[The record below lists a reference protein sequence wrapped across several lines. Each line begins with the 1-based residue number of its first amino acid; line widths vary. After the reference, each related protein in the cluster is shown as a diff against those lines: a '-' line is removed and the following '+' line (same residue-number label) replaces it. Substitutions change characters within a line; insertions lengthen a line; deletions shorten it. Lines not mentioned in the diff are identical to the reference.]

1 MSKKIQSKQA
11 PTGRR
16 QTKKKTKRKAEQ
28 KLFGE
33 GGMRAFSSGI
43 SSVFTANRIQVISGV
58 LLGVLSLLSL
68 LCIGSFIRT
77 GGKDQDILMKL
88 QAGLGLAEGERSAN
102 VLGNLGA
109 WWANLLFNGAFGW
122 GSLCLLLF
130 LGWLGLQMMR
140 GRRVGYL
147 PALVRFIKAVLA
159 VVWISMVMAGLQHLF
174 GGSSHLEWGGAQGEA
189 LYAYLVSQ
197 INVFG
202 FIGVIIVSA
211 LIVSILLSDKALR
224 IVQNPKL
231 PKHPELPRLGLW
243 ARIKSIFSRK
253 VQPEGSD
260 ELEDEEEDES
270 QSLELD
276 PHLDQDGEAD
286 YAEEDERLESEIED
300 EAEDVP
306 SFTSSAYTASPTRTV
321 EGVIIERA
329 PEDDIVEVHHR
340 NPGLAPGVMLEHYK
354 IPSIELLKDYELN
367 APEQNMA
374 EIERNKQ
381 RIIETLA
388 SFKMRVT
395 PSRITIGPT
404 VTLYEVIP
412 DQGIKVSRIKTMEE
426 DIALSL
432 KSEGIRIIAPMPGKG
447 TIGIEVPNSK
457 PQMVSMR
464 SILAS
469 RRYNDLLET
478 MELPVGM
485 GKTITNEPF
494 VFDLSKMPHLLIAG
508 ATGQG
513 KSVGLNAIITSL
525 LYSKR
530 PEELKFV
537 MVDPKM
543 LEFSVYEELER
554 HFLAKLPDADKAI
567 ITDMT
572 RVVPTLNSLCIE
584 MDNRYHQLTQA
595 RVRGIKEYNEQV
607 RNRENVA
614 INGGELMPY
623 IVLIVDEFADLIM
636 TSGKEVE
643 QPIARLAQKARAA
656 GIHMIIATQRPSTDV
671 ITGLI
676 KANFP
681 ARIAFKV
688 FSMIDSRTILDS
700 PGANQLIGRG
710 DMLFYQ
716 GKEMIRLQCAFMD
729 TPESESIVS
738 HIQGQES
745 VGMPYMLPEYVPE
758 DADGGTKS
766 FNPNEKDPLFE
777 EVARMVVNSQI
788 GSTSNIQRKF
798 NIGYNRAGRLMDQL
812 EGSGVVGPQGGSK
825 PREVLIKDMMSL
837 ERLFETLR

>member
-1 MSKKIQSKQA
+1 MAKKIQSRTAA
-11 PTGRR
+11 PKRKS
-16 QTKKKTKRKAEQ
+16 KKKVSLESR
-28 KLFGE
+28 LFGE
-33 GGMRAFSSGI
+33 SGAQGFASSFFSTFSL
-43 SSVFTANRIQVISGV
+43 NRIQTVVGLLLLLFALLSTVSVLSFLPTGAQDQSLLLKLDSGV
-58 LLGVLSLLSL
+58 PL
-68 LCIGSFIRT
+68 
-77 GGKDQDILMKL
+77 
-88 QAGLGLAEGERSAN
+88 EGQEKFLNHFGA
-102 VLGNLGA
+102 LGA
-109 WWANLLFNGAFGW
+109 RWANFIFNGMFGW
-122 GSLCLLLF
+122 GSMCMLVFLF
-130 LGWLGLQMMR
+130 WIGILMVR
-140 GRRVGYL
+140 GERSGYI
-147 PALVRFIKAVLA
+147 PALLRFVKYAFFMIWVSLA
-159 VVWISMVMAGLQHLF
+159 MAALQSLF
-174 GGSSHLEWGGAQGEA
+174 SVDSHLEWGGAHGIR
-189 LYAYLVSQ
+189 LYNYLMMQVK
-197 INVFG
+197 G
-202 FIGVIIVSA
+202 GG
-211 LIVSILLSDKALR
+211 LLLILLASLVIGLVLTNDRALDL
-224 IVQNPKL
+224 VQHPRL
-231 PKHPELPRLGLW
+231 PRQAHIPRLGLW
-243 ARIKSIFSRK
+243 GRIRGFGAGEVEALEQEPSEEDLDEETN
-253 VQPEGSD
+253 EGDALMAED
-260 ELEDEEEDES
+260 EPLEDEE
-270 QSLELD
+270 
-276 PHLDQDGEAD
+276 P
-286 YAEEDERLESEIED
+286 ESEE
-300 EAEDVP
+300 EGELP
-306 SFTSSAYTASPTRTV
+306 TSESSQQPLSSTIHSID
-321 EGVIIERA
+321 GLIIEQA
-329 PEDDIVEVHHR
+329 PEDDLVEVRHR
-340 NPGLAPGVMLEHYK
+340 NPGLAPGVMLEHYQ

-367 APEQNMA
+367 APVQNMA

-381 RIIETLA
+381 RIIDTLA

-395 PSRITIGPT
+395 PSRITIGPA

-447 TIGIEVPNSK
+447 TIGIEVPNST
-457 PQMVSMR
+457 PQIVSMR

-469 RRYNDLLET
+469 RRYNELRDS
-478 MELPVGM
+478 MELPIGM

-494 VFDLSKMPHLLIAG
+494 VFDLSRIPHLLIAG

-543 LEFSVYEELER
+543 LEFSVYEELEN
-554 HFLAKLPDADKAI
+554 HFLAKLPDVDKAI

-572 RVVPTLNSLCIE
+572 KVVPTLNSLCIE

-595 RVRGIKEYNEQV
+595 RVRGIKEYNQQV

-614 INGGELMPY
+614 INGGQLMPY
-623 IVLIVDEFADLIM
+623 IVLVVDEFADLIM

-643 QPIARLAQKARAA
+643 QPITRLAQKARAA

-716 GKEMIRLQCAFMD
+716 GKEMIRLQCAFLD
-729 TPESESIVS
+729 TPESEAIVS
-738 HIQGQES
+738 HIQQQES
-745 VGMPYMLPEYVPE
+745 TGSAYMLPEYIPE
-758 DADGGTKS
+758 DEEGGAKT
-766 FNPNEKDPLFE
+766 FNPSEKDPLFE